1 MGKNVCFEAH
11 NGEKK
16 NLHGILCVLGKQK
29 KKLLTHNMN
38 RMEFRSI
45 KNETVFFFKVQFY
58 CCVSLKM
65 SQYMQIYENI
75 ILILYQF
82 RTSHPTIENCG
93 RELMHKSVWMS
104 ISFALSY
111 VSVATR
117 YKSLE

>member
-45 KNETVFFFKVQFY
+45 KNETVFFLKFSFIA
-58 CCVSLKM
+58 VSALKCRNICK
-65 SQYMQIYENI
+65 YM
-75 ILILYQF
+75 
-82 RTSHPTIENCG
+82 RT
-93 RELMHKSVWMS
+93 L
-104 ISFALSY
+104 F
-111 VSVATR
+111 
-117 YKSLE
+117 